1 MVSQEIKVEH
11 HISPTGSLYYTASYS
26 PSPNY
31 CGFGMTPE
39 EAVSDLQKY
48 RESLDKF
55 SKFCKENKDSLISEN
70 LRGFDIFKKVR

>member
-1 MVSQEIKVEH
+1 MIGMNDQEIKVEH

-39 EAVSDLQKY
+39 EAVSDLQRY
-48 RESLDKF
+48 RESRELLGIEMPSSSRKLLT
-55 SKFCKENKDSLISEN
+55 K
-70 LRGFDIFKKVR
+70 